1 VNESIDVADK
11 GSSRRNLA
19 ARRRTRD
26 GIAKRSTIESSLLVH
41 IHVIRRRVVAAV
53 LASLAL
59 LGTPLLLYAHARL
72 VRSAPAA
79 DAQLGAPPSS
89 LTLWFSERPEVRFTS
104 LQLLDSAGTAVSLGA
119 VSKLPSDALAITA
132 AITGQ
137 LTRGRYTV
145 AWRTAAADGHATS
158 GRYSF
163 VVVAVPVQ
171 APVVAPP
178 PPPPH
183 ATGANAPVEVAS
195 SATFSTGIRWAEL
208 FAVITMI
215 GAIIFRLVV
224 LPAARW
230 PETLMS
236 EATER
241 ARRLAQAALTLFI
254 IATVMRVVAQS
265 SLVPAEVGG
274 RMAAVLSVVRETRW
288 GHGWSVGAAG
298 GVVVMIGLVVARAAV
313 SGWLI
318 AAVGI
323 VAVCTGDALTGHSG
337 ASNHLAL
344 AVAADITHYLGAGGW
359 IGGLVALLLSG
370 LPALRL
376 IPDAEQPD
384 AGCKL
389 VRAYHGAAIEC
400 VALVII
406 SAIIAAWLRLS
417 SIGQLRTTP
426 YGGLLFLKIALVCVI
441 LLFGAYH
448 WRRVVAPEWNADTK
462 FRFQRTAT
470 IELMIGAIVL
480 AVTAVLLSTPLPE

>member
-1 VNESIDVADK
+1 
-11 GSSRRNLA
+11 
-19 ARRRTRD
+19 
-26 GIAKRSTIESSLLVH
+26 LLVH

-79 DAQLGAPPSS
+79 DAQLAAPPSS

-104 LQLLDSAGTAVSLGA
+104 LQLLDSAGAAVSLGA

-137 LTRGRYTV
+137 VTRGRYTV

-163 VVVAVPVQ
+163 VVLNAPTQ
-171 APVVAPP
+171 TPVVAPTTQPTP
-178 PPPPH
+178 PNATRPP
-183 ATGANAPVEVAS
+183 ATGANAPVEVAP

-208 FAVITMI
+208 FSVITMI

-224 LPAARW
+224 LPGARW
-230 PETLMS
+230 S
-236 EATER
+236 EALTSEAAER

-254 IATVMRVVAQS
+254 IATLMRVIAQS

-298 GVVVMIGLVVARAAV
+298 GVVVLIGLVVARAAV

-376 IPDAEQPD
+376 VPDTEQPD
-384 AGCKL
+384 AGSKL

-406 SAIIAAWLRLS
+406 SAIVAAWLRLS

-426 YGGLLFLKIALVCVI
+426 YGGLLFLKITLACVI

-448 WRRVVAPEWNADTK
+448 WRRVVSREWTADTK
-462 FRFQRTAT
+462 FRFQRTAA
-470 IELMIGAIVL
+470 IELMIGAFVL
-480 AVTAVLLSTPLPE
+480 AVTAVLVSTPLPE